1 MQTDTTSNTV
11 SDTGKGKGAK
21 PQVVKTTQGIQ
32 YPSEPIPKRLF
43 SLKEASVY
51 MSMTLWGVRQL
62 VWKGQIPCIKAGHK
76 ILVDRLDLDAF
87 IEKHKAI
94 YH

>member
-1 MQTDTTSNTV
+1 MEADTTSNTV

-43 SLKEASVY
+43 SLKEASIFLG
-51 MSMTLWGVRQL
+51 MTLWAVRQM
-62 VWKGQIPCIKAGHK
+62 VWKGQISYVKGGHK
-76 ILVDRLDLDAF
+76 ILIDRLDLDAYV
-87 IEKHKAI
+87 ERNKVT